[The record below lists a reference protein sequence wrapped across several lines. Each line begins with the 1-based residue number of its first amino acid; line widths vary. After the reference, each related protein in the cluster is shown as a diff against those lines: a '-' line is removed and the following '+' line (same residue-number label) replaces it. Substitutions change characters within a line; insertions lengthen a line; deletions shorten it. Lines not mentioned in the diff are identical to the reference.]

1 MECEW
6 FQLQL
11 QGVDTKFHNLGDGS
25 LRNLP
30 REYHNPIPL
39 NHVSCRTP
47 HFPNTWGDV
56 DSFGGF
62 KYLLKKSGSP
72 AMVHNSSKNNG
83 CNNNTGKQEKTIII
97 IIYNNNA
104 NNNDIRIKN
113 KQYSQCYHYNH
124 PIIIVLLN
132 INPKHSTII
141 FCTIYYYHYYA
152 HLIVPLVPIY
162 YYTTMIIPLYTIK

>member
-97 IIYNNNA
+97 IIIYNNNA

-132 INPKHSTII
+132 INPKHSTIS
-141 FCTIYYYHYYA
+141 FLYHLLLSLLCPCDSTIST
-152 HLIVPLVPIY
+152 HLLLYDY
-162 YYTTMIIPLYTIK
+162 YYTSLYH

>member
-11 QGVDTKFHNLGDGS
+11 QGVDTKIHNLGDGS

-39 NHVSCRTP
+39 NHVSWRTP
-47 HFPNTWGDV
+47 HFPNTRGDV

-83 CNNNTGKQEKTIII
+83 CNNNTGKPK
-97 IIYNNNA
+97 
-104 NNNDIRIKN
+104 
-113 KQYSQCYHYNH
+113 KQ
-124 PIIIVLLN
+124 
-132 INPKHSTII
+132 
-141 FCTIYYYHYYA
+141 
-152 HLIVPLVPIY
+152 
-162 YYTTMIIPLYTIK
+162 

>member
-1 MECEW
+1 VECEW

-11 QGVDTKFHNLGDGS
+11 QGVDTKIHNLGDGS

-39 NHVSCRTP
+39 NHVSWRTP
-47 HFPNTWGDV
+47 HFPNTRGDV

-83 CNNNTGKQEKTIII
+83 CNNNTGKPK
-97 IIYNNNA
+97 NNNHHHHQHHHNA

-113 KQYSQCYHYNH
+113 KQ
-124 PIIIVLLN
+124 
-132 INPKHSTII
+132 
-141 FCTIYYYHYYA
+141 
-152 HLIVPLVPIY
+152 
-162 YYTTMIIPLYTIK
+162 